1 MLVLK
6 GITGTDDR
14 RSAPLLDMGVHAIDA
29 ALSVLGPAHSVSQR
43 SQHSALMRC
52 CSFGCVLCVFSA

>member
-1 MLVLK
+1 MPIHIKLASLILLPAEFYLGIQDSHAFLTLAQ

-29 ALSVLGPAHSVSQR
+29 AAR
-43 SQHSALMRC
+43 
-52 CSFGCVLCVFSA
+52 